1 VGRGAA
7 RQNDRKLKT
16 PVGAPFKGKFH
27 GCADSIWG
35 ARMKTIL
42 VPTEHSSTM
51 VSALDTALLLAQKFD
66 SCIEGFPL
74 RPAVADLVA
83 MDPDSGLTMVAVKE
97 NDAEMVR
104 QAEMLFRSFMES
116 HHIAP
121 RAGEGEATLSW
132 TWLNDAP
139 SGHDFVG
146 SYGRVFDMI
155 VLARPGDE
163 WQSPSMITLESA
175 LFESGRPVLIAPP
188 NSPPSLGTNILV
200 AWNNSTEQA
209 RTMAD
214 AMPLL
219 RRADRITILTIEG
232 ATVVGPS
239 GEQMARSLKL
249 NGIAADSI
257 TMKPVGKRS
266 AGETILTRA
275 DELGCDLIV
284 KGAYTQSRLR
294 QMIFGGTTRHILAN
308 AKLPVLMAH

>member
-1 VGRGAA
+1 
-7 RQNDRKLKT
+7 
-16 PVGAPFKGKFH
+16 
-27 GCADSIWG
+27 
-35 ARMKTIL
+35 MKTIL
-42 VPTEHSSTM
+42 VPTEQSSRM
-51 VSALDTALLLAQKFD
+51 VSALDTALLLARKFD
-66 SCIEGFPL
+66 SCVEGFPL

-104 QAEMLFRSFMES
+104 QAEALFHTFMGNNQVPQRSGDGPAS
-116 HHIAP
+116 
-121 RAGEGEATLSW
+121 LSW
-132 TWLNDAP
+132 SWLADAP

-188 NSPPSLGTNILV
+188 TSPRTLAANVLV

-219 RRADRITILTIEG
+219 RLAERITILTVEG
-232 ATVVGPS
+232 ATVAGPS
-239 GEQMARSLKL
+239 GEQMARALKM
-249 NGIAADSI
+249 NGLPAD
-257 TMKPVGKRS
+257 TMTLKPVGKRS
-266 AGETILTRA
+266 AGETILAKA